1 MKDSERV
8 SSRSKPRRFRMSS
21 RKSVSAEACSS
32 SIRAWARA
40 NCALSL
46 RIVDLSPDATAP
58 RVAASVP
65 ARLAPVRLVP
75 VLPGA
80 DLRGAVAPFRRFA
93 APEPA
98 AVVFFFMR
106 ILVEACL

>member
-1 MKDSERV
+1 MKESERT

-40 NCALSL
+40 SCARYL

-58 RVAASVP
+58 RVEALVP
-65 ARLAPVRLVP
+65 AALVP
-75 VLPGA
+75 VPVVAVLPGA
-80 DLRGAVAPFRRFA
+80 DLRGAGAPFRRFA
-93 APEPA
+93 APEAA